1 MKTRIA
7 MAVILLACIALG
19 IAACG
24 GGGGG
29 GSEPATGTGVVSK
42 GVITGFGSVLVNG
55 VKFET
60 TSTTVVSDDTN
71 VSTSA
76 LDVGMMVRV
85 SGKLND
91 DGVTGSATH
100 IEYEDSLQGPVQNL
114 TASGCTIL
122 GQNVTVTATTIFAGA
137 TDLAAINAGQ
147 VLEVSGFTNADG
159 TITATRIEVKGAGE
173 AKIRG
178 TVGNLDAATKT
189 FTLTVMPATATAPAL
204 AFTVDYTAAAVV
216 PAADALVNGVYVKV
230 KSGTAPS
237 DTTLTA
243 TKVSVKKSGLDD
255 ADKAEVEGPVADF
268 NSALKTFTVNG
279 VKVDAS
285 GISLPVGF
293 ANGSMIEVE
302 GKLSNGVLTAVECKT
317 ENESEDEQSRTAA
330 VTAKTDTTLTVGGV
344 EYTVTA
350 TTIFHDDSAAQD
362 RLFSLAAISIN
373 DTVEVHGYLDTAT
386 NKTIATEIER
396 K

>member
-7 MAVILLACIALG
+7 MALVLLACIALG

-29 GSEPATGTGVVSK
+29 SEPVAGTGVVSK

-60 TSTTVVSDDTN
+60 TATTVVSDDTN

-91 DGVTGSATH
+91 DGVTGTATH
-100 IEYEDSLQGPVQNL
+100 IEYEDSLQGPAQDL
-114 TASGCTIL
+114 TATGCTIL
-122 GQNVTVTATTIFAGA
+122 GQDVTVTATTIFDGA
-137 TDLAAINAGQ
+137 TDLTAINAGQ

-178 TVGNLDAATKT
+178 TVGTLDPVAKT
-189 FTLTVMPATATAPAL
+189 FTLTVIPATATSPAL
-204 AFTVDYTAAAVV
+204 EFTVDYTAAAVV
-216 PAADALVNGVYVKV
+216 PDAAALVNGAYVKV
-230 KSGTAPS
+230 KSATVPS
-237 DTTLTA
+237 GTTLTA
-243 TKVSVKKSGLDD
+243 TKVAVKKSGLDD
-255 ADKAEVEGPVADF
+255 ADKAEVEGPAADF
-268 NSALKTFTVNG
+268 NAALKTFTVNG

-285 GISLPVGF
+285 GISLPTGF
-293 ANGSMIEVE
+293 ADGSMIEVE
-302 GKLSNGVLTAVECKT
+302 GPLSNGVLIAVECKA
-317 ENESEDEQSRTAA
+317 ENESEDEQSRTGT
-330 VTAKTDTTLTVGGV
+330 VTAKTATTLTVQGV
-344 EYTVTA
+344 EYTVSA

-362 RLFSLAAISIN
+362 RLLNLAAISIN
-373 DTVEVHGYLDTAT
+373 DTVEIDGYLDTAT
-386 NKTIATEIER
+386 NKTIATKIER

>member
-7 MAVILLACIALG
+7 MALVLLACIALG

-29 GSEPATGTGVVSK
+29 SGSAAGTGVVSK

-60 TSTTVVSDDTN
+60 TATTVVSDDTN

-100 IEYEDSLQGPVQNL
+100 IEYEDSLQGPAQDL
-114 TASGCTIL
+114 TATGCTIL
-122 GQNVTVTATTIFAGA
+122 GQKVTVTATTIFDGA
-137 TDLAAINAGQ
+137 TDLTAINAGQ

-159 TITATRIEVKGAGE
+159 TITATRIEVKGVGE

-178 TVGNLDAATKT
+178 TVGNLDPVAKT
-189 FTLTVMPATATAPAL
+189 FTLAVMPATATSPAL

-216 PAADALVNGVYVKV
+216 PDAAALANDAYVKV
-230 KSGTAPS
+230 KSATVPS
-237 DTTLTA
+237 GTTLTA

-268 NSALKTFTVNG
+268 NAALKTFTVNG

-285 GISLPVGF
+285 GISLPAGF
-293 ANGSMIEVE
+293 ADGSMIEVE
-302 GKLSNGVLTAVECKT
+302 GPLSNGVLTAVECNA
-317 ENESEDEQSRTAA
+317 ENESEDEQSRTGT
-330 VTAKTDTTLTVGGV
+330 VTAKTATTLTVQGV
-344 EYTVTA
+344 EYTVSA

-362 RLFSLAAISIN
+362 RLLNLAAISIN
-373 DTVEVHGYLDTAT
+373 DTVEIAGYLDTAT
-386 NKTIATEIER
+386 NKTIATKIER

>member
-1 MKTRIA
+1 MKTRIV
-7 MAVILLACIALG
+7 MALALLACIALG

-29 GSEPATGTGVVSK
+29 SGSAAGTGVVSK

-60 TSTTVVSDDTN
+60 TATTVVSDDTN

-85 SGKLND
+85 RGKLND

-100 IEYEDSLQGPVQNL
+100 IEYEDSLQGPAQDL
-114 TASGCTIL
+114 TATGCTIL
-122 GQNVTVTATTIFAGA
+122 GQKVTVTATTIFDGA
-137 TDLAAINAGQ
+137 TDLTAINAGQ

-178 TVGNLDAATKT
+178 TVGNLDPVAKT
-189 FTLTVMPATATAPAL
+189 FTLAVMPATATAPAL
-204 AFTVDYTAAAVV
+204 VFTVDYTAAAVA
-216 PAADALVNGVYVKV
+216 PDAAALVNGAYVKV
-230 KSGTAPS
+230 KSATAPS
-237 DTTLTA
+237 GTTLTA

-268 NSALKTFTVNG
+268 NAALKTFTVNG

-285 GISLPVGF
+285 GISLPAGF
-293 ANGSMIEVE
+293 ADGSMIEVE
-302 GKLSNGVLTAVECKT
+302 GPLSNGVLTAVECNA
-317 ENESEDEQSRTAA
+317 ENESEDEQSRTGT
-330 VTAKTDTTLTVGGV
+330 VTAKTATTLTVQGV

-362 RLFSLAAISIN
+362 RLLNLDAISIN
-373 DTVEVHGYLDTAT
+373 DTVEVAGYLEAAT
-386 NKTIATEIER
+386 NKTIATKIER